1 MPLLGEKL
9 YSNPRVQKRA
19 EFGIGS
25 KGGLFKSELEDWMR
39 TQGLSKNVAQSI
51 YSSMIASGDLAKIT
65 EHLTN
70 RVFVGTPTVIAKML
84 AESPPET
91 YRMR

>member
-1 MPLLGEKL
+1 MHLLGEKH
-9 YSNPRVQKRA
+9 YSNPRVQKCV

-39 TQGLSKNVAQSI
+39 AQGFAKNVAQSI
-51 YSSMIASGDLAKIT
+51 YSSMIKCGDLAKIT
-65 EHLTN
+65 ENLTN
-70 RVFVGTPTVIAKML
+70 RVFVGTPAVIAKIL

-91 YRMR
+91 YRLR